1 MRSFSLKMRDS
12 SFSWKPK
19 SLDESES
26 GLEDEGLSQRHGGTE
41 KKEKIKNVKRKKQ
54 NEEQRLWDFDF
65 RKLPGQRSIAR
76 SATD

>member
-1 MRSFSLKMRDS
+1 MNRNPTWKMKDS
-12 SFSWKPK
+12 H
-19 SLDESES
+19 
-26 GLEDEGLSQRHGGTE
+26 RGTE